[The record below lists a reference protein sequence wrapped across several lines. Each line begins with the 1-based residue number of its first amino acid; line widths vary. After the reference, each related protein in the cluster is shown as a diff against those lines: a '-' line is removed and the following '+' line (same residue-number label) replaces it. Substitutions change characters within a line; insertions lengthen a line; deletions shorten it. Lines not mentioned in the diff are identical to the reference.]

1 MAANKGRS
9 FLLKRAT
16 LAGTDNTFTVDTTDN
31 EIDTTSHG
39 LTAGDMVVFVNGT
52 PPAPLSEGRIYY
64 MIAAG
69 TPSANSF
76 SLALTAGGA
85 EIDIT
90 ASTFGAGCVWNKIT
104 ALTTVAGLRSNSISI
119 NNEPVDVTTKDDEGW
134 RRLLEGVAFKSIS
147 MSAAGI
153 WQTAA
158 GKDTIVSEIIAGT
171 FGHYQLIDEDSGK
184 FEGSFL
190 MSSLENTGNHDGV
203 EEFTLSLEST
213 GGVAWI
219 AGS

>member
-1 MAANKGRS
+1 MAANKGRE

-16 LAGTDNTFTVDTTDN
+16 LGADNSFTVDVTDN
-31 EIDTTSHG
+31 EIDTSSHG
-39 LTAGDMVVFVNGT
+39 LTAGDMVAFVNGT
-52 PPAPLSEGRIYY
+52 PPAPLVEGRIYF
-64 MIAAG
+64 MIDAG
-69 TPSANSF
+69 TPSANAF

-90 ASTFGAGCVWNKIT
+90 GTTFGAACVWNKIT
-104 ALTTVAGLRSNSISI
+104 ALTTVAGLRSNSISL

-158 GKDTIVSEIIAGT
+158 GKQAIVDEIIAGT
-171 FGHYQLIDEDSGK
+171 FGHYQLIDDLGGK
-184 FEGSFL
+184 FEGGFL
-190 MSSLENTGNHDGV
+190 LSGLEITGNHDGV
-203 EEFTLSLEST
+203 EEFSMSLEST
-213 GGVAWI
+213 GGVAYI
-219 AGS
+219 AGT

>member
-16 LAGTDNTFTVDTTDN
+16 LGSDKTFTVDATDN
-31 EIDTTSHG
+31 EIGTTAHG
-39 LTAGDMVVFVNGT
+39 LTAGDMVTFVNGP
-52 PPAPLSEGRIYY
+52 PPAPLREGKIYY
-64 MIAAG
+64 VIN
-69 TPSANSF
+69 PS
-76 SLALTAGGA
+76 GGA
-85 EIDIT
+85 DADAFSVSEALGGSAVDIT
-90 ASTFGAGCVWNKIT
+90 GTTFAAACVWNEVT
-104 ALTTVAGLRSNSISI
+104 ALTTVAGLRSNSVSI

-158 GKDTIVSEIIAGT
+158 GKSALITEIMDGN
-171 FGHYQLIDEDSGK
+171 FGHYQLIDQAGGR

-190 MSSLENTGNHDGV
+190 LSNLEDTGNHDGV
-203 EEFTLSLEST
+203 EEFTLSLESS
-213 GGVAWI
+213 GGVAWT
-219 AGS
+219 AGT